1 MIGQAIAD
9 GLLSG
14 AIIGLGAI
22 GVSLGMQILR
32 FANFSHSE
40 LLTWGAYIALTF
52 TTFATTGASIGPFSF
67 GWQLLLAI
75 VVAGVG
81 AAAIALIVDALVFR
95 RLRDRGVQ
103 SVTMVFAA
111 FGTGLILRNLVTLIW
126 GTEAHYYTR
135 KLQMAVEVLPGVRM
149 LPDQMFVLGL
159 AVVIVTGL
167 HFFLKY
173 TRFGVAMR
181 GVAENPP
188 LAQVCGVR
196 VESVVWWTWII
207 GSAIAAAAG
216 VFLGLTVQI
225 RVEMGFNLL
234 LALFTAAIL
243 GGSASLVGA
252 FVGGLLVGLIE
263 NVSVLVISPGY
274 KQAMPFIVMLVV
286 FYFRPQG
293 LFAGSGR
300 RTS

>member
-1 MIGQAIAD
+1 MIEQAIAD

-52 TTFATTGASIGPFSF
+52 TAFATAGTSIGPFSF
-67 GWQLLLAI
+67 GWQLL
-75 VVAGVG
+75 
-81 AAAIALIVDALVFR
+81 AAIALAGVGTASIALTVDTLVFR
-95 RLRDRGVQ
+95 RLRNRRAQ

-111 FGTGLILRNLVTLIW
+111 FGTGLILRNMVTLVW

-149 LPDQMFVLGL
+149 LPDQMFVLGFSL
-159 AVVIVTGL
+159 VIVVAL
-167 HFFLKY
+167 HIFLKY

-181 GVAENPP
+181 GVAESPS

-196 VESVVWWTWII
+196 VDRIVLWTWVI
-207 GSAIAAAAG
+207 GGSIAAAAG

-243 GGSASLVGA
+243 GGTGSLLGA
-252 FVGGLLVGLIE
+252 FVGGLTVGLIE
-263 NVSVLVISPGY
+263 NLSVLFISPGY
-274 KQAMPFIVMLVV
+274 KQAMPFIVMLLV

-293 LFAGSGR
+293 LFGGSDR

>member
-40 LLTWGAYIALTF
+40 LLTWGAYIALAF
-52 TTFATTGASIGPFSF
+52 TAFFTAGTALGPFSF

-75 VVAGVG
+75 VI
-81 AAAIALIVDALVFR
+81 AATGTGAIALVVDKLVFS
-95 RLRDRGVQ
+95 RLRDRRAQ

-126 GTEAHYYTR
+126 GTDAHYYTR
-135 KLQMAVEVLPGVRM
+135 KLQIAVEVLPGVRM
-149 LPDQMFVLGL
+149 MPDQIFVLAL
-159 AVVIVTGL
+159 AILLVAGL
-167 HFFLKY
+167 HILLRF

-181 GVAENPP
+181 GVAESPA

-196 VESVVWWTWII
+196 VEDVVWWTWVI
-207 GSAIAAAAG
+207 GGALAATAG

-243 GGSASLVGA
+243 GGTGSLVGA

-263 NVSVLVISPGY
+263 NLSVLVISPGY
-274 KQAMPFIVMLVV
+274 KQATPFLVMLLV

-293 LFAGSGR
+293 LFGGSGKA
-300 RTS
+300 